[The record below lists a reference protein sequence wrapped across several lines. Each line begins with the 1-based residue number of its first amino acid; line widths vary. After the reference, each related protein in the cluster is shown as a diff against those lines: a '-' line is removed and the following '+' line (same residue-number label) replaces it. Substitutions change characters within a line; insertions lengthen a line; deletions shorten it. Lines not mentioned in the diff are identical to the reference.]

1 MVKADNKF
9 ANFYSAVKR
18 LNESNVLYKKNSDN
32 DIYQDALIKR
42 FEFTFELAWK
52 TLRQFMIDS
61 GYLVKSLSPKGTLAQ
76 GYQESILQNELV
88 WVQMLEDRNLSA
100 HDYGSEIAQIIA
112 DRISNKY
119 VKELTKLSKYI
130 AESF

>member
-61 GYLVKSLSPKGTLAQ
+61 GYLVKSLSQKGTLAQ